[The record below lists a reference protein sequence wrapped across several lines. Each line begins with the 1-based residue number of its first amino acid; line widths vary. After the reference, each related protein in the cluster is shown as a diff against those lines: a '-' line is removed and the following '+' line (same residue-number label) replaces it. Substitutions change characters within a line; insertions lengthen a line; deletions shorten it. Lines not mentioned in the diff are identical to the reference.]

1 MPIIALGTGSAGNAL
16 DRMRIL
22 QLCNKPPYPPM
33 DGGSKA
39 MHNLTRGLLA
49 AGHQVKVLCIST
61 PKHPLE
67 VDELPKAY
75 VKQTAIEGVFVD
87 TSMNV
92 VDAFTDLITMD
103 NYNISRFFSADMDIR
118 LIRLLSEQR
127 FDLILLES
135 LFATPYIAT
144 IRRYTKS
151 PIVLRS
157 HNLEHVIQERIATG
171 EKNILKKPY
180 RQLLARQLKKYEM
193 AVLDQVDG
201 VAAISPS
208 DAEKFASHCKGTPI
222 ATIPFGVDPAEYEVE
237 APGGTPVFFH
247 LGSMDWLPNEEGI
260 RWLLEHVWPKVIKK
274 QPKARLHLAGNKMPK
289 DLMEAHIDGVTLNG
303 RVRNSN
309 SWMGARHVMVVPLF
323 SAGGMRVKIIEGMAM
338 AKCVIS
344 TPIGA
349 EGIDHTDG
357 ENIVLARTAA
367 EFADAMIEALAD
379 PERTQRIGRKA
390 RKLVEER
397 YSDGRIVRD
406 LSAFFKSIGKG

>member
-1 MPIIALGTGSAGNAL
+1 
-16 DRMRIL
+16 MRIL
-22 QLCNKPPYPPM
+22 QLCHKPPYPPI

-49 AGHQVKVLCIST
+49 AGHEVKVLCIST

-193 AVLDQVDG
+193 AVLEQVDG

-208 DAEKFASHCKGTPI
+208 DAEKFASHCKSTPI

-237 APGGTPVFFH
+237 APGGTPIFFH

-289 DLMEAHIDGVTLNG
+289 DMMDAAIEGVTISG

-357 ENIVLARTAA
+357 ENIVLARTAS
-367 EFADAMIEALAD
+367 EFAEAMVEALED